1 MRSMKENRE
10 TISSEENGE
19 NTAVESESTSTGKTE
34 EKVLIV
40 GIHYKEAGKIYYF
53 DPDGMELKQGDAV
66 IVDTARGIEFGHVVR
81 GNSYVSSAEITPPLR
96 KVLRRATE
104 EDLQHRAEIQEKE
117 KAAYAI
123 CLEKIHAH
131 NLDMKLID
139 VEYTFDNSKLLFY
152 FTADGRIDFRELVK
166 DLASVFRIRIELR
179 QIGVRDEAKV
189 LGGLGVCGRP
199 FCCSTFLFDVG
210 QVSIRM
216 AKEQNLSLNSAKISG
231 TCGRLMC
238 CLRYE
243 YSTYEEEIR
252 RTPPVDS
259 KVKTPDGVGV
269 VVEANPLTGFL
280 KVQYAEKN
288 GTSTNTIHRDKVKVI
303 STPEKTE

>member
-1 MRSMKENRE
+1 MTYM
-10 TISSEENGE
+10 EENVQPVSSGE
-19 NTAVESESTSTGKTE
+19 NMEMEREIGAEEE

-53 DPDGMELKQGDAV
+53 DPDGMELTQGDAV
-66 IVDTARGIEFGHVVR
+66 IVDTARGIEFGRVVR
-81 GNSYVSSAEITPPLR
+81 GNCYVSSAEITPPLR
-96 KVLRRATE
+96 KVLRRATA
-104 EDLQHRAEIQEKE
+104 EDLQRRAEIEEKE
-117 KAAYAI
+117 KTAYAI
-123 CLEKIHAH
+123 CLEKIRAH

-152 FTADGRIDFRELVK
+152 FTADGRVDFRELVK

-179 QIGVRDEAKV
+179 QIGVRDEAKL

-243 YSTYEEEIR
+243 YTTYEEEIR
-252 RTPPVDS
+252 RTPPIDA
-259 KVKTPDGVGV
+259 KVKTPDGVGI
-269 VVEANPLTGFL
+269 VVEANPLTGLL
-280 KVQYAEKN
+280 KVQLPEKN
-288 GTSTNTIHRDKVKVI
+288 GAPVHTIHRDKVKI
-303 STPEKTE
+303 IGLPEQTE